1 LDGPHLW
8 KGRSSDLVAQGGG
21 AGLLADVA
29 GGDARRR
36 CEAEAGVGVVAVDG
50 AKTSGEVKGD
60 AARSCGRRARARRGE
75 RVKVRREGGG
85 VGVWGRGGLAQCFAG

>member
-1 LDGPHLW
+1 
-8 KGRSSDLVAQGGG
+8 
-21 AGLLADVA
+21 
-29 GGDARRR
+29 
-36 CEAEAGVGVVAVDG
+36 VDG